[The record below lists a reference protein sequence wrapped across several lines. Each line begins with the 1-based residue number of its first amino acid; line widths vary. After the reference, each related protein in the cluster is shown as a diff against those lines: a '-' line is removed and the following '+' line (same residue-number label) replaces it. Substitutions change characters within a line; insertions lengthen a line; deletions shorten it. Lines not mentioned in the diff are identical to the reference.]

1 MSDFGGRH
9 VIVTGAS
16 SGIGLAVAR
25 MLVGRGARVSMIA
38 RRAEVLT
45 ERVAELGGKSA
56 AAFAADV
63 GDRRKLEEA
72 ISGAVHKFG
81 PAYGLFANA
90 GLAGNFA
97 PAVDY
102 PSDLFEKILKVNLT
116 SVFWAMQ
123 AVLPA
128 MIEAKSGAILVT
140 GSMASKRG
148 MAMNPAYVASKHG
161 VLGLSRAIAVEMAP
175 HGVRCNCI
183 IPGFIE
189 TPAFDLIPEEQ
200 KGRIESRVPQRRMGS
215 ADELAEAACFL
226 LSPAASH
233 ITAQDWAVDGGT
245 LNTLEV

>member
-1 MSDFGGRH
+1 MTDFAGRH

-16 SGIGLAVAR
+16 SGIGLATAQMLVAR
-25 MLVGRGARVSMIA
+25 GAKVSLIA
-38 RRAEVLT
+38 RRQEALADE
-45 ERVAELGGKSA
+45 AAKLGANA
-56 AAFAADV
+56 AGFAADV
-63 GDRRKLEEA
+63 ADRAALEQA
-72 ISGAVHKFG
+72 LAAAAAHFG

-97 PAVDY
+97 PALSY
-102 PSDLFEKILKVNLT
+102 SGELFEQVLTVNLT
-116 SVFWAMQ
+116 SIFWAMQ

-175 HGVRCNCI
+175 HNVRCNCV

-189 TPAFDLIPEEQ
+189 TPAFDLIPPEQ
-200 KGRIESRVPQRRMGS
+200 AAKINQRVPQRRMGS
-215 ADELAEAACFL
+215 TDELAEVACFL
-226 LSPAASH
+226 LSPAATH
-233 ITAQDWAVDGGT
+233 VTGQDWAVDGGV
-245 LNTLEV
+245 LETLEV